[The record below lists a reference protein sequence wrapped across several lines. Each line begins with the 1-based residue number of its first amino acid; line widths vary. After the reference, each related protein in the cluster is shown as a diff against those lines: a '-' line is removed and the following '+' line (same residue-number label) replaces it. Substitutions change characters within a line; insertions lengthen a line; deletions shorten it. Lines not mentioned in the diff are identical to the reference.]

1 MKRTRSVI
9 AALALAGSLLVVPS
23 TATAATTTAAP
34 WCGIT
39 WGSTPKGTLPWT
51 SASLTGVRA
60 GQHDCYD
67 RLVFDVQGSTVG
79 FRVQYVNQVF
89 KQGSGLPLPLRG
101 GAYLNVTINAWGTSS
116 TLNRSEMVNVGGYQ
130 TLRQVA
136 WGGSHEGQ
144 STVGVGVRARLP
156 MRAFVINDGA
166 RSRLV
171 VDVAHRW

>member
-1 MKRTRSVI
+1 MRRTRSAV
-9 AALALAGSLLVVPS
+9 AAVALAGSLLVVPS

-51 SASLTGVRA
+51 AASLTGVRA

-67 RLVFDVQGSTVG
+67 RLVVDVRGSTVG
-79 FRVQYVNQVF
+79 FRVQYVSQVLR
-89 KQGSGLPLPLRG
+89 QGSGQPLALRG
-101 GAYLNVTINAWGTSS
+101 GASLDVTINAAGTSPA
-116 TLNRSEMVNVGGYQ
+116 LNSSEMVNVSGYQ

-136 WGGSHEGQ
+136 WGGSFEGQ

-156 MRAFVINDGA
+156 MRAFVLTDGTT
-166 RSRLV
+166 SRLV